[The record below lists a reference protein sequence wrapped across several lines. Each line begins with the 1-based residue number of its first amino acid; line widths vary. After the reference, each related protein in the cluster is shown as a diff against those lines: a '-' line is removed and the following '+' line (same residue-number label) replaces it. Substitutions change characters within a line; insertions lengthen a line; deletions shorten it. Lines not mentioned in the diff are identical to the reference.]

1 MQYSATLAAA
11 ALTIAG
17 AAFLAADTVKTD
29 FTPTAAPDFVVNL
42 PGGKSLHL
50 SSLRG
55 KVVVLECLYTTCP
68 HCQHA
73 SQVFTQL
80 YKEYGSRGF
89 QPVGVAFNED
99 IYSKDTTPAAVV
111 GDFIQ
116 KFGVGYP
123 VGWSDRDKVTSFL
136 GISAMERFVVP
147 QIVWIDRKGMIRAK
161 TTPLGTDTD
170 HYQEAYWREM
180 IETLTKES
188 AGSAHAP
195 THHKPLHT
203 AQR

>member
-1 MQYSATLAAA
+1 MRYSATLAA

-17 AAFLAADTVKTD
+17 AALLLADSVKSD
-29 FTPTAAPDFVVNL
+29 SAPSQAPDFVVNL
-42 PGGKSLHL
+42 PGGKTLHL

-55 KVVVLECLYTTCP
+55 KVVALEFLYTTCP

-99 IYSKDTTPAAVV
+99 LFAKDTTPANVV
-111 GDFIQ
+111 NDFVQ
-116 KFGVGYP
+116 KLGVGYP
-123 VGWSDRDKVTSFL
+123 VGWSDRDKVTGFL
-136 GISAMERFVVP
+136 GISSFDRFVVP
-147 QIVWIDRKGMIRAK
+147 QIVWIDRKGMVRAK
-161 TTPLGTDTD
+161 TTPLGTDTE

-180 IETLTKES
+180 IDTLTKEP
-188 AGSAHAP
+188 AGSAHTS